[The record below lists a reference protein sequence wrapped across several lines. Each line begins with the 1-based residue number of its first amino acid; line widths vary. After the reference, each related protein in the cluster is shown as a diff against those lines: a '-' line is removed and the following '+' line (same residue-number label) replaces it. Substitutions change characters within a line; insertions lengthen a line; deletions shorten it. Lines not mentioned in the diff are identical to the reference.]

1 MTPIYMRV
9 ADRLEAEISK
19 RTPGTELPSENEL
32 ARTYRISRLTAR
44 ASLEELERRCLVR
57 RSQGK
62 RTLVARRIDYVIGP
76 ERSPSWSEGVKL
88 SGATPRSQTERLQLR
103 KAPAAIRAAL
113 HIDARTPT
121 LFLARKRFVDGE
133 LAAVADT
140 WLVADLVPMLAE
152 RLAPDASLHDIL
164 SRVYRLT
171 PRRAWS
177 RAQFVIA
184 PSAIARRLDLEGR
197 PFVLRLTGVAVSHKL
212 GRPIEITTSW
222 LRADVFNVVF
232 EMGRPL

>member
-44 ASLEELERRCLVR
+44 ASLEELER